1 MRDVGQ
7 DILTSL
13 FAFLELLVGLDEV
26 LVDLAD
32 VTRLLL
38 DLTSER
44 LGVPSYLTLLSYEG
58 DDEGDLR
65 ENNCRHGNTYVCGE
79 AAEIRLAC
87 NDRQVEKI
95 YEEAVVERDHDRACH
110 LVRIEEQTL
119 QYHDEHDDD
128 AVDKREHVGGHKAE
142 AVVSDEVDHEDHK
155 CSRIYQ
161 MSVVFEPAVRLDL
174 R

>member
-38 DLTSER
+38 DLTPQR
-44 LGVPSYLTLLSYEG
+44 LGVPSYLTLLSYKG

-79 AAEIRLAC
+79 SAEIRLAC
-87 NDRQVEKI
+87 DDGQVDEV
-95 YEEAVVERDHDRACH
+95 YEETVVERYHHGAVH
-110 LVRIEEQTL
+110 LVRIEEQAL
-119 QYHDEHDDD
+119 
-128 AVDKREHVGGHKAE
+128 
-142 AVVSDEVDHEDHK
+142 
-155 CSRIYQ
+155 
-161 MSVVFEPAVRLDL
+161 
-174 R
+174 